1 MTLTPNRRL
10 EQEPHLIST
19 QVPLMLS
26 PDEISLI
33 NNLAGPKVRVIF
45 DLQCQFEL
53 SLKCMGIY
61 TLGT

>member
-1 MTLTPNRRL
+1 MTLTPHRRL
-10 EQEPHLIST
+10 EPKHHLIST

-33 NNLAGPKVRVIF
+33 NNLAGRKVRVIF
-45 DLQCQFEL
+45 DLQCQFKL
-53 SLKCMGIY
+53 SPKCMGIY